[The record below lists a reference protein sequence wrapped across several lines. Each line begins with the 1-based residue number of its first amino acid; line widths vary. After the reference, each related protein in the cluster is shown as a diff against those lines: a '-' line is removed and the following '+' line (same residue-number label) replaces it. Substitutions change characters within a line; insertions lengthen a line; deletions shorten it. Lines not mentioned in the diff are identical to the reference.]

1 MARLIVEQIV
11 SADGTAEDAEG
22 GMSFLTPESVGGEVD
37 REQLRRLADLQAIV
51 LGANTYRMF
60 ASYWPTASEADD
72 PIAGL
77 INRLPKHVL
86 SNSLDAAPWGDHTPA
101 VVERGDV
108 IESLRRLKGE
118 YPGEIILW
126 GSLTLTDAA
135 FLANEVDLLRLRI
148 TRRLEH
154 PPGWPGGARVRGRGA
169 GLAAAVRVSATEEI
183 LRESGRISSGS
194 CEAAACRAVSPPQTT
209 ATRRPRPPG
218 AGPRRRRR
226 ASWLRCR

>member
-11 SADGTAEDAEG
+11 SADGTAADSEG
-22 GMSFLTPESVGGEVD
+22 GMSFLTPEATGGEVD

-51 LGANTYRMF
+51 LGANTYGIF

-86 SNSLDAAPWGDHTPA
+86 SNTLEAAPWGDQTPA

-108 IESLRRLKGE
+108 VESLRRLKGE

-126 GSLTLTDAA
+126 GSLRLADAA
-135 FLANEVDLLRLRI
+135 FLANEVDVLRLRI
-148 TRRLEH
+148 LPSLVGGGRGIVPTALPVTPLRLVASSIH
-154 PPGWPGGARVRGRGA
+154 PGGQVALEYEVGA
-169 GLAAAVRVSATEEI
+169 
-183 LRESGRISSGS
+183 
-194 CEAAACRAVSPPQTT
+194 PD
-209 ATRRPRPPG
+209 
-218 AGPRRRRR
+218 
-226 ASWLRCR
+226 

>member
-22 GMSFLTPESVGGEVD
+22 GMSFLTPESTGGEVD

-86 SNSLDAAPWGDHTPA
+86 SNSLEAAPWGDHAPA

-148 TRRLEH
+148 LPSLVGGGRGVVPTALPVTPLRLVASNIH
-154 PPGWPGGARVRGRGA
+154 PGGQVALEYEVG
-169 GLAAAVRVSATEEI
+169 T
-183 LRESGRISSGS
+183 
-194 CEAAACRAVSPPQTT
+194 PD
-209 ATRRPRPPG
+209 
-218 AGPRRRRR
+218 
-226 ASWLRCR
+226 